1 MGRTVILNVVGLTT
15 GLIGEQTPVL
25 SRLAETTRQVRIRPV
40 LPAVTCTAQAT
51 YLTGRSPSGHGI
63 VANGWFDR
71 TLCEHHFWKQSNRLV
86 KGEKLWETL
95 GKTNPGYTCAKL
107 FWWFNMWSTA
117 DWGITPRPIY
127 CVDGRKVFDVHANP
141 LNLRDDVKRDLGEF
155 PFHAFWG
162 PKAGLASSRW
172 IADSAKWIEKKHEP
186 DLNLVYLPHLDYNLQ
201 RLGPSDPAIGRDLLE
216 IDGIVGDLLSFF
228 RERGIQVLVLS
239 EYGITDV
246 SRVIYPN
253 RVFRERGWLQVK
265 DELGLEM
272 LDCGASRAF
281 AITDH
286 QVTHVYVNDE
296 SIRDKVR
303 EVLEG
308 MEGVSSVHDR
318 SSLSQIG
325 LDHERS
331 GDFVAFS
338 DEDAWFAYYH
348 WLDDAKAPDF
358 ARCVD
363 VHRKYGYDPV
373 ELFLDPSQPFIKGKI
388 GLKLL
393 KKKLGMRMLMDVIP
407 LDAGLVRGS
416 HGTLP
421 ANCSNWPVLIGD
433 FPEQGENCINATEVQ
448 PILLEAC
455 RN

>member
-1 MGRTVILNVVGLTT
+1 MGRTVILNVVGLTP

-25 SRLAETTRQVRIRPV
+25 KRLAETTRQVRIRPV

-71 TLCEHHFWKQSNRLV
+71 ALCEHHFWKQSNRLV
-86 KGEKLWETL
+86 EGEKLWETL
-95 GKTNPGYTCAKL
+95 RKTNPGHTCAKL

-141 LNLRDDVKRDLGEF
+141 LSLRDEVKGDLGEF
-155 PFHAFWG
+155 PFRAFWG
-162 PKAGLASSRW
+162 PGAGLDSSKW
-172 IADSAKWIEKKHEP
+172 IAESAKWIERRHEP
-186 DLNLVYLPHLDYNLQ
+186 QLNLVYLPHLDYNLQ
-201 RLGPSDPAIGRDLLE
+201 RLGPSDPAIGKDLLE
-216 IDGIVGDLLSFF
+216 IDTIVGDLLSFF
-228 RERGIQVLVLS
+228 CERGIQVLVLS

-265 DELGLEM
+265 DELGLDM

-303 EVLEG
+303 EALEG
-308 MEGVSSVHDR
+308 MDGVSSVHDR
-318 SSLSQIG
+318 SSLSGIG

-373 ELFLDPSQPFIKGKI
+373 ELFLDSSQPFIKGKI
-388 GLKLL
+388 LLKLL

-421 ANCSNWPVLIGD
+421 ANSSNWPVLIGD
-433 FPEQGENCINATEVQ
+433 FPEQEGDCIDATEVQ

-455 RN
+455 LN